1 MATCDFQTRLDDAAC
16 LPLDDVILLK
26 LIAQLLCE
34 LNGGSSGSGSTT
46 GISSLDSGPSWATSR
61 TVVTSANLSGAAV
74 DATGAPTTGQK
85 IVATDLIVSSDTA
98 LTLTFTE
105 ETSGTVIL
113 KLYVPASGVA
123 QITPRS
129 KLKLDTANK
138 KLRVQSDIAGNVG
151 ITTLYYS
158 EA

>member
-1 MATCDFQTRLDDAAC
+1 MACNLAVFVANGSPIKKYSDLDLLAA
-16 LPLDDVILLK
+16 
-26 LIAQLLCE
+26 IAAGICE
-34 LNGGSSGSGSTT
+34 ISGGSSTLVVSGS
-46 GISSLDSGPSWATSR
+46 SQDNGPAWATSR
-61 TVVTSANLSGAAV
+61 KVVTSGDLSGAAV
-74 DATGAPTTGQK
+74 DATDAPTAGQK

-105 ETSGTVIL
+105 ETSATVLL

-138 KLRVQSDIAGNVG
+138 KLQVQSNIAGNVG